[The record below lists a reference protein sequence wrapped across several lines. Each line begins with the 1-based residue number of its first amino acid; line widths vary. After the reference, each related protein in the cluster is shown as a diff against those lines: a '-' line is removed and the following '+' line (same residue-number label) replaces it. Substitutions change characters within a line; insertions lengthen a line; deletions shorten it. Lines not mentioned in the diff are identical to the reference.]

1 MNGKILSLTKRLRRT
16 PFSSRIKDVVKS
28 VTVYN
33 HMILPTVFDTLE
45 EDCLHLKNHVQLWD
59 VSVQRQVEISG
70 KDATKLLELLT
81 PRPVSNMDASKCL
94 YIPMVNQKGRMI
106 NDPVLLKVDENRF
119 WISIADSDVLF
130 WVSGIASALNLD
142 VEVSEPVVAP
152 LAVQGPK
159 SRKLLERVFGSE
171 ITELKYFEVRR
182 FNFQNHSMNIARTG
196 WSKQGGFEIYV
207 EGEEYALD
215 LWDDLMRSG
224 ADLNIK
230 PGCPNQIERI
240 ESGLLSYGSDMTI
253 DNNPYECGLGKFIG
267 TEINSA
273 CIGARALDEVRL
285 EGPKKIIRFLDIK
298 GSKIPFCDNKWV
310 AKVNKL
316 KVGEVTSAIFSSEF
330 QTNLGIAMI
339 DIDYSTEG
347 TEIEILI
354 GDDVRKAI
362 VKEKPFNTKLKAF
375 L

>member
-316 KVGEVTSAIFSSEF
+316 KVGEVTSAVFSSEF